1 MIVQL
6 GPCRCQGCGALV
18 WWGTNPRNHQT
29 TIVDRRWRNAD
40 GKLHRCKRANAC
52 VSWQDVNR
60 IEFEYL
66 P

>member
-1 MIVQL
+1 VIVQL
-6 GPCRCQGCGALV
+6 GPAPCKQCRALV
-18 WWGTNPRNHQT
+18 WWATMPKLKSGT
-29 TIVDRRWRNAD
+29 RRAWRNAD